1 MARTQNDT
9 QSATLDDLTVN
20 QKVATSPL
28 RKFFVASLKDIYY
41 AEFALHEAMLKFEK
55 AATTE
60 ELQEAFEN
68 DQFETQK
75 QIRRLE
81 KVFQI
86 FNEKPAK
93 ETCEGIDGILKEGDE
108 IIKSTP
114 EGSMTRDAALII
126 AAQKAEHYEIA
137 TYGGLV
143 QLALTMGERKA
154 AIILEQTL
162 QEEEATDEHL
172 TEIAERFINFDAE
185 QE

>member
-1 MARTQNDT
+1 MYKIRLWKMRFQ
-9 QSATLDDLTVN
+9 V
-20 QKVATSPL
+20 K
-28 RKFFVASLKDIYY
+28 RKIQRLYVDFFNGAIKDIYY
-41 AEFALHEAMLKFEK
+41 AKYALTEAPLRFDK

-60 ELQEAFEN
+60 ELQYAFEN
-68 DQFETQK
+68 DQFESQK
-75 QIRRLE
+75 HLRRLE
-81 KVFQI
+81 KVFQL
-86 FNEKPAK
+86 FGEKQSK

-108 IIKSTP
+108 IIQSTP

-162 QEEEATDEHL
+162 QEEEETEEHL
-172 TEIAERFINFDAE
+172 TRIAERSIEFDAE